1 MDNNVP
7 TIAATPL
14 EFGSRTEAKKAFIF
28 IALLHS
34 EQR

>member
-1 MDNNVP
+1 MDNNEP
-7 TIAATPL
+7 TIAAILL
-14 EFGSRTEAKKAFIF
+14 EFGSRAEAKKALIF